1 MTLLGWAVVAT
12 ALEAAVLACALQA
25 TGGGVPV
32 LAVAGGYAALRLL
45 WMVLPVSG
53 LPGGPEAF
61 LLLLLGALGTPA
73 AAACAAVVVTRSLT
87 TWVPAAIG
95 LLMDLRTGGEVTR
108 GHRDR
113 VGVTGTS

>member
-45 WMVLPVSG
+45 WMALPVSVCPAG
-53 LPGGPEAF
+53 PRRSSSCSWARWEPRRPPPAPPSSSPG
-61 LLLLLGALGTPA
+61 
-73 AAACAAVVVTRSLT
+73 R
-87 TWVPAAIG
+87 
-95 LLMDLRTGGEVTR
+95 
-108 GHRDR
+108 
-113 VGVTGTS
+113 